1 MTDERKEEIWISIKK
16 YSIALLLIML
26 FPFMCNE
33 QKVYQLRKTDDGY
46 RLTIQG
52 YEDEFEPCYCPPW
65 IYFSSLDDMRM
76 RFINKSFTLKELYHI
91 ERGFL
96 EDDNGDKIIV
106 DLDNLYQP
114 TMNDKPLTVTGI
126 TYTPT
131 GLKFSIDWGDE
142 LGCDELYGTVRYA
155 INVKEESEIRDLI
168 AAKLHFSLEDELQAE
183 KTYIE
188 IADKKYELYQYV
200 AYNTPEKTWIKYSLF
215 LYDEQAVFIFDFS
228 SYDAAAEQPDIE
240 FFKSFSF
247 EKYEAA
253 V

>member
-52 YEDEFEPCYCPPW
+52 YEDEFEPCYCLPW
-65 IYFSSLDDMRM
+65 ISFSSLDDMRM

-91 ERGFL
+91 DRSFL

-126 TYTPT
+126 VHTPT
-131 GLKFSIDWGDE
+131 VLRFFIDWGDE
-142 LGCDELYGTVRYA
+142 LGFDELYGTVHYA

-168 AAKLHFSLEDELQAE
+168 ADKLHSFMEDELQVE
-183 KTYIE
+183 KTSIE

-200 AYNTPEKTWIKYSLF
+200 AYNTPEMTQINYTLF
-215 LYDEQAVFIFDFS
+215 LYDEQAVFIFNFS